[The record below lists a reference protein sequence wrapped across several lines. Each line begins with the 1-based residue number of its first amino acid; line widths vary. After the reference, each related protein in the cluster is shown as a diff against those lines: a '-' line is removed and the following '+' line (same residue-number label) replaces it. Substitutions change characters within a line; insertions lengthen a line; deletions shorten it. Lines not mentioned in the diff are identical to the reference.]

1 MEVTGYT
8 DAETWEFVHIVDVA
22 VAAFDE
28 VPPNPADGS
37 GLAFQQPEGN
47 RPESELA

>member
-8 DAETWEFVHIVDVA
+8 DAETWEFVHIVGVA

-28 VPPNPADGS
+28 VPPNPADGIVHI
-37 GLAFQQPEGN
+37 EWKK
-47 RPESELA
+47 RPDHI